1 MIQPFVSIILP
12 TYNGNHIWLS
22 QAIKSVLSQI
32 YENRELIIIN
42 DASTNNIEYTI
53 LEYQEREPRIKYY
66 KNESNIQLTKTLNK
80 GIALSKGMYIARIDD
95 DDIWFDPMKLEK
107 QIKFMEANQNV
118 GLCWTSVIDINE
130 EGEDIS
136 YINVP
141 QSDRDIRDRL
151 MRFNQFAHAS
161 VVFRQEVVQ
170 TVWFYDPIYNGAE
183 DYELRLRIGTRY
195 KFANLPDYCI
205 KYRHNTKGISAK
217 KKWKQG
223 RYGIKIAHIYRHYY
237 PYFWYYIIPR
247 LIILLFPRYL
257 ITLLIKWLK
266 K

>member
-22 QAIKSVLSQI
+22 QAIESVLSQI

-118 GLCWTSVIDINE
+118 GLC
-130 EGEDIS
+130 
-136 YINVP
+136 
-141 QSDRDIRDRL
+141 
-151 MRFNQFAHAS
+151 
-161 VVFRQEVVQ
+161 
-170 TVWFYDPIYNGAE
+170 
-183 DYELRLRIGTRY
+183 
-195 KFANLPDYCI
+195 
-205 KYRHNTKGISAK
+205 
-217 KKWKQG
+217 
-223 RYGIKIAHIYRHYY
+223 
-237 PYFWYYIIPR
+237 
-247 LIILLFPRYL
+247 
-257 ITLLIKWLK
+257 
-266 K
+266 